1 MLPDKILQSDM
12 LDILFENKNKAYG
25 AYALRK
31 SFNKTMAS
39 SIGVT
44 LFIAMAFCIFQS
56 FHHTKNKDISTT
68 LNILP
73 DVTLTKI
80 DDVKPM
86 PEKPAP
92 QRVATHF
99 KQVINT
105 TPVIVKDNT
114 PTQMPTID
122 DINKSVIGDVNLK
135 GDDATNI
142 IAPPAETHENSGT
155 ATTPVA
161 EIKPDDVPLKSAQ
174 VMPEYPGGIDAL
186 RKFMLRNLN
195 QPNDLQAGE
204 KIVVMA
210 SFVVNK
216 NGQIEQVKIINGGR
230 PDLNKEVQRVINKMP
245 LWRPGVQNGNT
256 VAVYFNLPVTFMS
269 EDEN

>member
-1 MLPDKILQSDM
+1 MLPDKIMQSDL
-12 LDILFENKNKAYG
+12 LDILFENRNKTYG

-39 SIGVT
+39 AITAT
-44 LFIAMAFCIFQS
+44 LFIAMVFCVFQLL
-56 FHHTKNKDISTT
+56 HHTKKRDTTTIVIIS
-68 LNILP
+68 P
-73 DVTLTKI
+73 DQMLSKIEEAKLT
-80 DDVKPM
+80 
-86 PEKPAP
+86 PENPAP
-92 QRVATHF
+92 QHMATHF
-99 KQVINT
+99 NQVIST
-105 TPVIVKDNT
+105 HPVIVNDDT

-122 DINKSVIGDVNLK
+122 DIDKSIISDVNLK

-142 IAPPAETHENSGT
+142 IAPPAETHVNSGT
-155 ATTPVA
+155 ITTPVV
-161 EIKPDDVPLKSAQ
+161 EIKPDNTPLNWAQ
-174 VMPEYPGGIDAL
+174 VMPEYPGGIEAL

-195 QPNDLQAGE
+195 QPNDLQPGE
-204 KIVVMA
+204 KIIVMA

-216 NGQIEQVKIINGGR
+216 NGQIEQVKIINSGR

-245 LWRPGVQNGNT
+245 VWEPGIQNGNA